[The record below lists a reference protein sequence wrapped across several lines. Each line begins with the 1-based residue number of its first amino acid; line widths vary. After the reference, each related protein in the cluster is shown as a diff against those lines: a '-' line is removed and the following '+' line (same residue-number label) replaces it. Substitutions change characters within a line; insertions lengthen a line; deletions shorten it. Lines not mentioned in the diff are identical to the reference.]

1 MKGRKERR
9 KRGRSLTCPHP
20 NNRGFVLK
28 QTNTLNLGI
37 KLSLVLSMIWLP
49 HDICCP
55 CRGSYERQT
64 PDFSL
69 SKMWQTR
76 LLELKQLKQR
86 PMPGA
91 LD

>member
-9 KRGRSLTCPHP
+9 KRGRSLTCLHP

-49 HDICCP
+49 HDIAA
-55 CRGSYERQT
+55 
-64 PDFSL
+64 L
-69 SKMWQTR
+69 A
-76 LLELKQLKQR
+76 
-86 PMPGA
+86 GA
-91 LD
+91 VMKGKHLTLV